1 MVYFCKTG
9 VILDH
14 FPVHLPQRNLIND
27 SWRKYRLKLLCG
39 MFTNHFLSNMQPLNY
54 IKEYYGEKFGFYFSW
69 LIHYTGWLIPAA
81 IVGSALGIA
90 IIDEAKKDDKP
101 FEQYLA
107 SPLSIIYG
115 IFIMLWIT
123 FLHESWKRK

>member
-1 MVYFCKTG
+1 
-9 VILDH
+9 
-14 FPVHLPQRNLIND
+14 
-27 SWRKYRLKLLCG
+27 
-39 MFTNHFLSNMQPLNY
+39 MFTSNFLSYMHPLSY
-54 IKEYYGEKFGFYFSW
+54 IKEYHGEKFGFYFSW

-90 IIDEAKKDDKP
+90 IIVEAKNDDKP

-115 IFIMLWIT
+115 IFIMIWIT
-123 FLHESWKRK
+123 FLHESWKRKQNYIGNEWLVRGF

>member
-1 MVYFCKTG
+1 
-9 VILDH
+9 
-14 FPVHLPQRNLIND
+14 
-27 SWRKYRLKLLCG
+27 
-39 MFTNHFLSNMQPLNY
+39 MQPLNY

-69 LIHYTGWLIPAA
+69 LVHYTGWLIPAA

-90 IIDEAKKDDKP
+90 IIVEAKKEDKP

-115 IFIMLWIT
+115 VFIILWIT

>member
-1 MVYFCKTG
+1 
-9 VILDH
+9 
-14 FPVHLPQRNLIND
+14 
-27 SWRKYRLKLLCG
+27 